1 MVCGLGDGVGVVRVK
16 KFSSRIGDEMIRGD
30 KSNNDEL
37 RLTKQQGFTL
47 ILAVLLG
54 GLEGEE
60 ELLDFVILT
69 LVKKFLR

>member
-1 MVCGLGDGVGVVRVK
+1 MVCGLGDGVGVVRVR
-16 KFSSRIGDEMIRGD
+16 KFSSLIRDEMIRGD
-30 KSNNDEL
+30 SSDDDEL

-60 ELLDFVILT
+60 ELLDFVIST
-69 LVKKFLR
+69 LVEKFLR

>member
-1 MVCGLGDGVGVVRVK
+1 MNM
-16 KFSSRIGDEMIRGD
+16 GDEYD
-30 KSNNDEL
+30 DDEF
-37 RLTKQQGFTL
+37 RLAKQQGFTL